1 MSEPDNKTPISL
13 DKVKR
18 YSLKER
24 KSKVTVRNFARP
36 HSSSHLLD
44 WLDSLSDILSAKDLK
59 EIIKIIANAAIQKKM
74 IILGMGAHPIKLGLS
89 RIIIDL
95 MRRGIIKGIATNGAC
110 IIHDTEIAMIGHT
123 SEDVAKELK
132 TGRFGMAKETA
143 QFLNSVISDA
153 YKKGI
158 GLGEA
163 VGKMILKGDFPYK
176 EFSIFANAYDMN
188 VPAMVHVAIG
198 TDIIH
203 MHPESDPAAIGATSH
218 IDFRI
223 FARLVSQLEHGV
235 FINLGSAVII
245 PEVFLKALSLVRN
258 LGYNVYRFT
267 TVNLDFNRQYRA
279 VTNIVE
285 RPTMHGGKGFYIIGH
300 NEITFPLI
308 ASLVIEYMNRR
319 LKQLTKSVY

>member
-1 MSEPDNKTPISL
+1 MHAIDKEPIPL

-18 YSLKER
+18 YSLRER
-24 KSKVTVRNFARP
+24 KSKVTIKDFARP
-36 HSSSHLLD
+36 SNSSNLLD
-44 WLDSLSDILSAKDLK
+44 WLESLSDILSAKDLK
-59 EIIKIIANAAIQKKM
+59 EIIKIIATAAIQNKM
-74 IILGMGAHPIKLGLS
+74 IILGMGAHPVKLGLS

-95 MRRGIIKGIATNGAC
+95 MKRGIIKAIATNGAC
-110 IIHDTEIAMIGHT
+110 IIHDTEIAMTGST
-123 SEDVAKELK
+123 SEDVAEELK

-143 QFLNSVISDA
+143 QFLNSAISEA
-153 YKKGI
+153 YKEGI

-163 VGKMILKGDFPYK
+163 VGKMILEKDLPYK

-188 VPAMVHVAIG
+188 VAATVHVAIG

-203 MHPESDPAAIGATSH
+203 MHPESDPAAIGAASH
-218 IDFRI
+218 RDFRI
-223 FARLVSQLEHGV
+223 FAKLVSQLEQGV

-267 TVNLDFNRQYRA
+267 TINLDFNRQYRA
-279 VTNIVE
+279 LTNVVE
-285 RPTMHGGKGFYIIGH
+285 RPTMHGGRGFYIIGH

-308 ASLVIEYMNRR
+308 AALVIEYISRR
-319 LKQLTKSVY
+319 AKDANI

>member
-1 MSEPDNKTPISL
+1 MPAIDKEPIPL

-18 YSLKER
+18 YSLRER
-24 KSKVTVRNFARP
+24 KSKVTIKDFARP
-36 HSSSHLLD
+36 SNSSNLLD
-44 WLDSLSDILSAKDLK
+44 WLESLSDILSAKDLK
-59 EIIKIIANAAIQKKM
+59 EIIKIIATAAIQNKM
-74 IILGMGAHPIKLGLS
+74 IILGMGAHPVKLGLS

-95 MRRGIIKGIATNGAC
+95 MKRGIIKAIATNGAC
-110 IIHDTEIAMIGHT
+110 IIHDTEIAMTGST
-123 SEDVAKELK
+123 SEDVAEELK

-143 QFLNSVISDA
+143 QFLNSAISEA
-153 YKKGI
+153 YKEGI

-163 VGKMILKGDFPYK
+163 VGKMILEKDLPYK

-188 VPAMVHVAIG
+188 VAATVHVAIG

-203 MHPESDPAAIGATSH
+203 MHPESDPAAIGAASH
-218 IDFRI
+218 RDFRI
-223 FARLVSQLEHGV
+223 FAKLVSQLEQGV

-267 TVNLDFNRQYRA
+267 TINLDFNRQYRA
-279 VTNIVE
+279 LTNVVE
-285 RPTMHGGKGFYIIGH
+285 RPTMHGGRGFYIIGH

-308 ASLVIEYMNRR
+308 AALVIEYISRR
-319 LKQLTKSVY
+319 AKDANI

>member
-1 MSEPDNKTPISL
+1 MHAIDKEPIPL

-18 YSLKER
+18 YSLRER
-24 KSKVTVRNFARP
+24 KSKVTIKDFARP
-36 HSSSHLLD
+36 SNSSNLLD
-44 WLDSLSDILSAKDLK
+44 WLESLSDILIAKDLK
-59 EIIKIIANAAIQKKM
+59 EIIKIIATAAIQNKM
-74 IILGMGAHPIKLGLS
+74 IILGMGAHPVKLGLS

-95 MRRGIIKGIATNGAC
+95 MKRGIIKAIATNGAC
-110 IIHDTEIAMIGHT
+110 IIHDTEIAMTGST
-123 SEDVAKELK
+123 SEDVAEELK

-143 QFLNSVISDA
+143 QFLNSAISEA
-153 YKKGI
+153 YKKDM

-163 VGKMILKGDFPYK
+163 VGKMILEKDLPYK

-188 VPAMVHVAIG
+188 VAATVHVAIG

-203 MHPESDPAAIGATSH
+203 MHPESDPAAIGAASH
-218 IDFRI
+218 RDFRI
-223 FARLVSQLEHGV
+223 FAKLVSQLEQGV

-267 TVNLDFNRQYRA
+267 TINLDFNRQYRA
-279 VTNIVE
+279 LTNVVE
-285 RPTMHGGKGFYIIGH
+285 RPTMHGGRGFYIIGH

-308 ASLVIEYMNRR
+308 AALVIEYISRR
-319 LKQLTKSVY
+319 AKDANI

>member
-1 MSEPDNKTPISL
+1 MPAIDKEPISL

-18 YSLKER
+18 YSLRER
-24 KSKVTVRNFARP
+24 KSKVTIKDFARP
-36 HSSSHLLD
+36 SNSSNLLD
-44 WLDSLSDILSAKDLK
+44 WLESLSDILSAKDLK
-59 EIIKIIANAAIQKKM
+59 EIIKIIATAAIQNKM
-74 IILGMGAHPIKLGLS
+74 IILGMGAHPVKLGLS

-95 MRRGIIKGIATNGAC
+95 MKRGIIKAIATNGAC
-110 IIHDTEIAMIGHT
+110 IIHDTEIAMTGST
-123 SEDVAKELK
+123 SEDVAEELK

-143 QFLNSVISDA
+143 QFLNSAISEA
-153 YKKGI
+153 YKEGI

-163 VGKMILKGDFPYK
+163 VGKMILEKDLPYK

-188 VPAMVHVAIG
+188 VAATVHVAIG

-203 MHPESDPAAIGATSH
+203 MHPESDPAAIGAASH
-218 IDFRI
+218 RDFRI
-223 FARLVSQLEHGV
+223 FAKLVSQLEHGV

-267 TVNLDFNRQYRA
+267 TINLDFNRQYRA
-279 VTNIVE
+279 LTNVVE
-285 RPTMHGGKGFYIIGH
+285 RPTMHGGRGFYIIGH

-308 ASLVIEYMNRR
+308 AALVIEYISRR
-319 LKQLTKSVY
+319 AKDANI

>member
-1 MSEPDNKTPISL
+1 MPTIDKEPIPL

-24 KSKVTVRNFARP
+24 KSKVTIKDFARP
-36 HSSSHLLD
+36 SNSSNLLD
-44 WLDSLSDILSAKDLK
+44 WLESLSDILSAKDLK
-59 EIIKIIANAAIQKKM
+59 EIIKIIATAAIQNKM
-74 IILGMGAHPIKLGLS
+74 IILGMGAHPVKLGLS

-95 MRRGIIKGIATNGAC
+95 MKRGIIKAIATNGAC
-110 IIHDTEIAMIGHT
+110 IIHDTEIAMTGST
-123 SEDVAKELK
+123 SEDVAEELK

-143 QFLNSVISDA
+143 QFLNSAISEA
-153 YKKGI
+153 YKEGI

-163 VGKMILKGDFPYK
+163 VGKMILEKDLPYK

-188 VPAMVHVAIG
+188 VAATVHVAIG

-203 MHPESDPAAIGATSH
+203 MHPESDPAAIGAASH
-218 IDFRI
+218 RDFRI
-223 FARLVSQLEHGV
+223 FAKLVSQLEQGV

-267 TVNLDFNRQYRA
+267 TINLDFNRQYRA
-279 VTNIVE
+279 LTNVVE
-285 RPTMHGGKGFYIIGH
+285 RPTMHGGRGFYIIGH

-308 ASLVIEYMNRR
+308 AALVIEYISRR
-319 LKQLTKSVY
+319 AKDANI

>member
-1 MSEPDNKTPISL
+1 MSEPDNNTPISL
-13 DKVKR
+13 DKIKR

-95 MRRGIIKGIATNGAC
+95 MRRGIIKGIAANGAC

-123 SEDVAKELK
+123 SEDVAEELK

-143 QFLNSVISDA
+143 QFLNSAISDA

-158 GLGEA
+158 GLGET
-163 VGKMILKGDFPYK
+163 VGKMILEEDFPYK
-176 EFSIFANAYDMN
+176 KFSIFANAYDMN

-279 VTNIVE
+279 VTNVVE
-285 RPTMHGGKGFYIIGH
+285 RPTMHGGRGFYIIGH

>member
-1 MSEPDNKTPISL
+1 MYAIDKEPIPL

-24 KSKVTVRNFARP
+24 KSKVTIKDFARP
-36 HSSSHLLD
+36 SNSSNLLD
-44 WLDSLSDILSAKDLK
+44 WLESLSDILSAKDLK
-59 EIIKIIANAAIQKKM
+59 EIIKIIATAAIQNKM
-74 IILGMGAHPIKLGLS
+74 IILGMGAHPVKLGLS

-95 MRRGIIKGIATNGAC
+95 MKRGIIKAIATNGAC
-110 IIHDTEIAMIGHT
+110 IIHDTEIAMTGST
-123 SEDVAKELK
+123 SEDVAEELK

-143 QFLNSVISDA
+143 QFLNSAISEA
-153 YKKGI
+153 YKEGI

-163 VGKMILKGDFPYK
+163 VGKMILEKELPYK

-188 VPAMVHVAIG
+188 VAATVHVAIG

-203 MHPESDPAAIGATSH
+203 MHPESDPAAIGAASH
-218 IDFRI
+218 RDFRI
-223 FARLVSQLEHGV
+223 FAKLVSQLEHGV

-267 TVNLDFNRQYRA
+267 TINLDFNRQYRA
-279 VTNIVE
+279 LTNVVE
-285 RPTMHGGKGFYIIGH
+285 RPTMHGGRGFYIIGH

-308 ASLVIEYMNRR
+308 AALVIEYISRR
-319 LKQLTKSVY
+319 AKDANI

>member
-1 MSEPDNKTPISL
+1 MHAIDKEPIPL

-18 YSLKER
+18 YSLRER
-24 KSKVTVRNFARP
+24 KSKVTIKDFACP
-36 HSSSHLLD
+36 SNSSNLLD
-44 WLDSLSDILSAKDLK
+44 WLESLSDILSAKDLK
-59 EIIKIIANAAIQKKM
+59 EIIKIIATAAIQNKM
-74 IILGMGAHPIKLGLS
+74 IILGMGAHPVKLGLS

-95 MRRGIIKGIATNGAC
+95 MKRGIIKAIATNGAC
-110 IIHDTEIAMIGHT
+110 IIHDTEIAMTGST
-123 SEDVAKELK
+123 SEDVAEELK

-143 QFLNSVISDA
+143 QFLNSAISEA
-153 YKKGI
+153 YKEGI

-163 VGKMILKGDFPYK
+163 VGKMILEKDLPYK

-188 VPAMVHVAIG
+188 VAATVHVAIG

-203 MHPESDPAAIGATSH
+203 MHPESDPAAIGAASH
-218 IDFRI
+218 RDFRI
-223 FARLVSQLEHGV
+223 FAKLVSQLEQGV

-267 TVNLDFNRQYRA
+267 TINLDFNRQYRA
-279 VTNIVE
+279 LTNVVE
-285 RPTMHGGKGFYIIGH
+285 RPTMHGGRGFYIIGH

-308 ASLVIEYMNRR
+308 AALVIEYISRR
-319 LKQLTKSVY
+319 AKDANI